1 MKTNERYAHL
11 AEERNKLL
19 NDNVDLTTFNW
30 YENLVP
36 IAEPAL
42 TDYATILNIKN
53 IQNFIAFIR

>member
-36 IAEPAL
+36 IAEQAL

>member
-36 IAEPAL
+36 IAEQAL

-53 IQNFIAFIR
+53 IQNFIASIR

>member
-11 AEERNKLL
+11 AEKRNKLL

-36 IAEPAL
+36 IAEQAL